1 MNLGSRDR
9 RALALLGVALL
20 GILTYIYW
28 PESETTKPAVSG
40 EKISQHE
47 KMMLKLRQ
55 RAAAVPAREDTIER
69 VKKALGEREKGLIK
83 ADTAPQA
90 QAQMVQIVRRILRA
104 QQPPLEIRSI
114 DPASPKPFGKNYGA
128 VTATVQLDGKIEQV
142 VNLLADLGNQPELIA
157 TEEVQIGE
165 ASPKDKRLS
174 VRIVVSGLVDR
185 KLIPEKPRAPGG
197 F

>member
-1 MNLGSRDR
+1 MSLGSRDR
-9 RALALLGVALL
+9 RALAMLGVALL
-20 GILTYIYW
+20 GILAYTYW
-28 PESETTKPAVSG
+28 PEGESAKPEASG
-40 EKISQHE
+40 ERIAQRE

-55 RAAAVPAREDTIER
+55 RAAAVPAREDAIAR
-69 VKKALGEREKGLIK
+69 GKKALENREKGVIK
-83 ADTAPQA
+83 AETAPQA
-90 QAQMVQIVRRILRA
+90 QAQMVQIVRRILHS

-114 DPASPKPFGKNYGA
+114 DPAAPKPFGKNYGA

-174 VRIVVSGLVDR
+174 VRIVVSGLVER
-185 KLIPEKPRAPGG
+185 KLIPEKPRTPGG